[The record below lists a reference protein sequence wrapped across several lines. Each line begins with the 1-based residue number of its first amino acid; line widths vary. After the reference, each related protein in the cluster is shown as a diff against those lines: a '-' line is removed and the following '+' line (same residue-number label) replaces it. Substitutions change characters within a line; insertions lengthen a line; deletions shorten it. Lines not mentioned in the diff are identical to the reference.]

1 MTQEEFQE
9 DVANS
14 TATLLRKDQL
24 EAATTVSLLG
34 SNQTLNRF
42 YSKLDEI
49 TSLLNKLYNS
59 YV

>member
-34 SNQTLNRF
+34 SNQTFEKVLQQ
-42 YSKLDEI
+42 
-49 TSLLNKLYNS
+49 TQ
-59 YV
+59 